1 MPEDIEPECRREMTT
16 IQDEISQ
23 TCQRHAAAD
32 ADDQI
37 VPMFG
42 VGSPFNVDFER
53 DIAIAIVVERLVAP
67 SATTCTS
74 GGAKDDEHVSL
85 RVIHDHQSMNFCDRS
100 CLGLAITEPLGEKG
114 VE

>member
-42 VGSPFNVDFER
+42 VG
-53 DIAIAIVVERLVAP
+53 
-67 SATTCTS
+67 
-74 GGAKDDEHVSL
+74 
-85 RVIHDHQSMNFCDRS
+85 
-100 CLGLAITEPLGEKG
+100 
-114 VE
+114 